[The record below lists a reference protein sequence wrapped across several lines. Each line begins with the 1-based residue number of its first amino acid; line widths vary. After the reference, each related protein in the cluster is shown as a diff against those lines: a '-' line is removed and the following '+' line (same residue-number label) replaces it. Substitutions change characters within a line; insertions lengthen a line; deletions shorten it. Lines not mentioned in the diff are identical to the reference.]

1 MNEAAP
7 IDIVSM
13 LRRHAAAR
21 PAARCLTDGNE
32 TLDFDTL
39 ERRSNAAA
47 NLLSARGIACG
58 DRVALLCP
66 TSPSVLELLFA
77 CAKIGAILVPLNW
90 RLSPREI
97 AKIIEDSD
105 PSLIVVD
112 GSLSP
117 LLDEVV
123 GRDRLALEDYHALRD
138 AAADTDP
145 ATTIEADI
153 PVLILYTSGTTGLP
167 KGAML
172 SQRNLSYLGRMAR
185 ELWGFTSESVNLV
198 AMPLFHIGGIGYALL
213 ALSQGGETVLL
224 PGADPSSVIDTM
236 RRHGVTHGFFVPTV
250 VQRLVDHV
258 AETRASPPPIGTIF
272 YGAAPIGE
280 KLLERARTTFRCG
293 FVHVYGMTETAGTT
307 VTLLANEHEGERLR
321 SCGRPMPWVELQLV
335 DPATG
340 QKVDA
345 GQTGEIRMRSPAI
358 MLGYWQKPE
367 ETARAVT
374 PDGWLCSGDA
384 AYADEEGYLFIQDR
398 YKDMI
403 VSGGENIYPSE
414 IDSVMLHHPAVAEV
428 AVIGIPHPKWG
439 ETPCAYVVLRKGG
452 EVSAPDLIAFT
463 RDRLAHYKC
472 PTSIRFVKELPRNAS
487 GKILKREL
495 RELDTAGSR

>member
-13 LRRHAAAR
+13 LRRHAAAS
-21 PAARCLTDGNE
+21 PDARCLTDGE
-32 TLDFDTL
+32 ATLDFDTL

-47 NLLSARGIACG
+47 NLLSARGIARG

-66 TSPSVLELLFA
+66 TNPSVFELLFA
-77 CAKIGAILVPLNW
+77 CAKLGAILVPLNW

-97 AKIIEDSD
+97 AQIVADSD
-105 PSLIVVD
+105 PALIVVD
-112 GSLSP
+112 ERHSQMLA
-117 LLDEVV
+117 EVD
-123 GRDRLALEDYHALRD
+123 GPRRLALEDYPALRGETSD
-138 AAADTDP
+138 LDP
-145 ATTIEADI
+145 GAPIEADI

-172 SQRNLSYLGRMAR
+172 SQRNLSYLGRMAG
-185 ELWGFTSESVNLV
+185 ELWGFTSDSVNLV

-224 PGADPSSVIDTM
+224 PGADPSTVIDAI
-236 RRHGVTHGFFVPTV
+236 RHYGVTHGFFVPTV
-250 VQRLVDHV
+250 VHRLVDHV
-258 AETRASPPPIGTIF
+258 TDTGTQPPPITTIF

-280 KLLERARTTFRCG
+280 ELLERARTTFRCG

-307 VTLLANEHEGERLR
+307 VTLLPHEHVGNRLR
-321 SCGRPMPWVELQLV
+321 SCGRPMPWVELELV
-335 DPATG
+335 DPVTG
-340 QKVDA
+340 RKVDT
-345 GQTGEIRMRSPAI
+345 GETGEIRMRSPAI
-358 MLGYWQKPE
+358 MLGYWRKAE

-384 AYADEEGYLFIQDR
+384 AYADEDGYLFIQDR

-414 IDSVMLHHPAVAEV
+414 IDNVLLHHPAVAEV
-428 AVIGIPHPKWG
+428 AVIGIPHHKWG
-439 ETPCAYVVLRKGG
+439 ETPCAYVVLR
-452 EVSAPDLIAFT
+452 EENEASAADLIAFT
-463 RDRLAHYKC
+463 RERLAHYKC
-472 PTSIRFVKELPRNAS
+472 PTSIRFVEELPRNAS

-495 RELDTAGSR
+495 RELDPSGAR